1 MINHNVNRTLDQLK
15 VIKKI
20 TLGHVICATSN
31 VDHVQSDIFK
41 TVDHK

>member
-1 MINHNVNRTLDQLK
+1 MNNFNHILSDQLN

-20 TLGHVICATSN
+20 TLGHVVCATTN
-31 VDHVQSDIFK
+31 VDHVQKDMFK